1 MSNHQFEADLHQELG
16 LMSSYRWAEE
26 PVRVLFVL
34 ARYKWV
40 AQMLRGYN
48 RVLEVGC
55 GDGLGSA
62 LVSSNVGHLT
72 AIDQDAMMIESAQ
85 RCQKGIEFKC
95 TGDIEKADAIYSIDV
110 IEHIPYV
117 ESKAWLNKLAFHAP
131 VVIIGSPS
139 KESQR
144 YASPLSKEN
153 HVNCMTQPELK
164 KMMQAYFRHV
174 FMFGMNDEIVG
185 TGFSKLSHY
194 NFAVGVN

>member
-1 MSNHQFEADLHQELG
+1 MSNHQFDTDLHQELG
-16 LMSSYRWAEE
+16 LMSSHRWMEE

-34 ARYKWV
+34 ARYKFV
-40 AQMLRGYN
+40 ASMLRGYD

-62 LVSSNVGHLT
+62 LVASNVGHLT
-72 AIDQDAMMIESAQ
+72 AIDQDTMMIESAK

-95 TGDIEKADAIYSIDV
+95 TGEIEKADAIYSIDV

-117 ESKAWLNKLAFHAP
+117 ESRDWLNKLAFHAP
-131 VVIIGSPS
+131 LVIIGSPS

-144 YASPLSKEN
+144 YASPLSKAN

-164 KMMQAYFRHV
+164 TLMKYYFRHV
-174 FMFGMNDEIVG
+174 LMFSMSDELVH

-194 NFAVGVN
+194 NFAIGIN